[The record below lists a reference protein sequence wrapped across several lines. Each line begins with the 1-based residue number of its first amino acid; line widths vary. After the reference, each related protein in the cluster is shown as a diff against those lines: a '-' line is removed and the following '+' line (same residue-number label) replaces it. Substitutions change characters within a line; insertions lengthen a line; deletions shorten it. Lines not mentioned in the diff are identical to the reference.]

1 MLKNLVSLPKT
12 MNIKALQQ
20 LIADDY
26 IKVQKHPT
34 APLYIYNYT
43 PKTQYDRVWN
53 ELTLAC
59 RGLILDEEYNIVA
72 RPFGKFFNL
81 GEMEN
86 QVIPNEPFEVFEK
99 LDGSL
104 GILYWH
110 EGKPFIASRG
120 SFSSEQALV
129 ATELL
134 HTQYA
139 HVIPQLDPTKTYLFE
154 IIYPENRIVVDYG
167 AERKLVLLAVIDN
180 QTGIDVLET
189 QHHAF
194 LKEGGFEIVKRY
206 DGLNDLQLLKTQE
219 EENKEG
225 FVVRFQSGYR
235 LKVKFE
241 EYQRIHRIVTG
252 VSTVSIWEYLKAGQ
266 DLTPILEKVPD
277 EFYDW
282 VKETHAQLL
291 AQFAEIEAICKAD
304 FKILETRKDTALYFQ
319 TCRYPAVLFKMFDQK
334 PYDEVIWKQL
344 RPVFQKPFANYDV

>member
-1 MLKNLVSLPKT
+1 
-12 MNIKALQQ
+12 MNITALQQ
-20 LIADDY
+20 LIAEDY

-43 PKTQYDRVWN
+43 PKAQYDRLWN

-59 RGLILDEEYNIVA
+59 RGLILDENYNIVA

-110 EGKPFIASRG
+110 EDKPFIASRG
-120 SFSSEQALV
+120 SFSSEQALM
-129 ATELL
+129 ATDML

-167 AERKLVLLAVIDN
+167 TERKLVLLAVIDT
-180 QTGIDVLET
+180 QTGIDVVET
-189 QHHAF
+189 KHLASDIMKMQNT
-194 LKEGGFEIVKRY
+194 GFDIVKRY
-206 DGLNDLQLLKTQE
+206 DGLNDLHLLKTLE

-252 VSTVSIWEYLKAGQ
+252 VSSVSIWEYLKAGQ

-282 VKETHAQLL
+282 VKEIHAQLL
-291 AQFAEIEAICKAD
+291 AQFGEIEAICKAD
-304 FKILETRKDTALYFQ
+304 FRILETRKDTALYFQ

-344 RPVFQKPFANYDV
+344 RPVFQKPFCPLSPEGGTI

>member
-1 MLKNLVSLPKT
+1 
-12 MNIKALQQ
+12 MNITALQQ
-20 LIADDY
+20 LIAEDY

-59 RGLILDEEYNIVA
+59 RGLILDEEFNIVA

-129 ATELL
+129 ATEML
-134 HTQYA
+134 HTKYA

-167 AERKLVLLAVIDN
+167 AERKLVLLAVIDT
-180 QTGIDVLET
+180 QTGIDLIVET
-189 QHHAF
+189 PHRRTENFAS
-194 LKEGGFEIVKRY
+194 LREGGFDIVKRY
-206 DGLNDLQLLKTQE
+206 DGLKDLHLLKTLE

-252 VSTVSIWEYLKAGQ
+252 VSNVSIWEYLKAGQ

-282 VKETHAQLL
+282 VKETHAGLL

-304 FKILETRKDTALYFQ
+304 FRILETRKDTALYFQ

-344 RPVFQKPFANYDV
+344 RPVFQKPFGPLTPNWGE

>member
-1 MLKNLVSLPKT
+1 
-12 MNIKALQQ
+12 MNISALQQ

-43 PKTQYDRVWN
+43 PKAQYDRVWN

-59 RGLILDEEYNIVA
+59 RGLILDEQYNVVA

-110 EGKPFIASRG
+110 EDKPFIASRG
-120 SFSSEQALV
+120 SFSSEQALM

-139 HVIPQLDPTKTYLFE
+139 HVIPNLDPTKTYLFE

-167 AERKLVLLAVIDN
+167 AERKLVFLAVIDT
-180 QTGIDVLET
+180 QTGIDIVET
-189 QHHAF
+189 QNFRSAAAQSAAAAS
-194 LKEGGFEIVKRY
+194 LRVDGFDIVKRY
-206 DGLNDLQLLKTQE
+206 DGLNDLHLLKTLE

-252 VSTVSIWEYLKAGQ
+252 VSNVSIWEYLKAGQ

-277 EFYDW
+277 EFYEW

-291 AQFAEIEAICKAD
+291 VQFAEIEAICKTD
-304 FKILETRKDTALYFQ
+304 FRILETRKDTALYFQ